1 MRFIPISTLKDS
13 TVIINYCK
21 TGKMPIYITYNDVPE
36 MVIMDADFFDKYLA
50 RFVINGEINFDSII
64 DYMPEFID
72 LEDLKNTEEV
82 RKLCSRTKN
91 AVHILKSHTAKLVIM
106 SLDVYDRCIMNVL
119 KIVNNNF

>member
-1 MRFIPISTLKDS
+1 MRFIPISTLEDS

-36 MVIMDADFFDKYLA
+36 MVIMDADFFDKYLTKY
-50 RFVINGEINFDSII
+50 VIDGEINFDNII
-64 DYMPEFID
+64 DYMPEFME

-82 RKLCSRTKN
+82 RKLCLQTKN

-106 SLDVYDRCIMNVL
+106 SIAVYDRCIINVL
-119 KIVNNNF
+119 KIANNNF